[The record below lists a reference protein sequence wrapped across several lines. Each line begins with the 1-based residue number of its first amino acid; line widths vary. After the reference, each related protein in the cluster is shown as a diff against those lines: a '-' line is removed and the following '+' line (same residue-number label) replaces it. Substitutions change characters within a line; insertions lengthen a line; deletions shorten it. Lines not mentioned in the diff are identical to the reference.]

1 MHKKKFKSISQKTGY
16 TSLENLI
23 FEKGNYSIRSRS
35 NATKI
40 DLDLYY
46 VKTNS

>member
-1 MHKKKFKSISQKTGY
+1 MGY

-23 FEKGNYSIRSRS
+23 FEKGNNSIKSWS

-46 VKTNS
+46 VMTNS